1 VTTAAECQNCGA
13 ALTGAYCSACG
24 QKRDVRILSL
34 PAFIGD
40 VVADLHNVD
49 SRIWRTLAT
58 LVFKPGRLTRLYIE
72 GQRAKYTP
80 PFRLYVVTSVT
91 FFLVFSLSRA
101 LSPDDAADVADQTE
115 AAAVTPAPAGAR
127 ESANDAAGDAALEN
141 DQTFSINI
149 DDDDLECKFN
159 PDGLSPAVRERFKAA
174 CERVEDANAASF
186 NRAFADNFP
195 VTMLVF
201 IPIVAAIMKLLYLFA
216 RRKYVEHLL
225 FFLHVHT
232 FFFLVALL
240 TVLLSDLAALAP
252 AFAVPAWIVGAVA
265 WGYFLVYLYTA
276 MREVYRQDHRLT
288 AVKYFVLGGSY
299 FAAALLTALGAVI
312 FTALTL

>member
-1 VTTAAECQNCGA
+1 MTTAAECQNCGA
-13 ALTGAYCSACG
+13 ELTGAYCSACG

-49 SRIWRTLAT
+49 SRIWRTLTT

-101 LSPDDAADVADQTE
+101 LSPDDTVDGPTE
-115 AAAVTPAPAGAR
+115 AAATPAPAGGR
-127 ESANDAAGDAALEN
+127 ESANDAAGEAPLEGN
-141 DQTFSINI
+141 QTFSINI
-149 DDDDLECKFN
+149 DGDDLECNFN
-159 PDGLSPAVRERFKAA
+159 PDGLSPAVRERFEAA

-240 TVLLSDLAALAP
+240 TVLLSALAALAP
-252 AFAVPAWIVGAVA
+252 AVAMLAWIVGAVA

-288 AVKYFVLGGSY
+288 AVKYFILGGSY
-299 FAAALLTALGAVI
+299 FAAALLTVLGAVV